1 MNGPRVAAA
10 EDEAYNK
17 MTRALL
23 EEKGFDPEDVDKIC
37 DISGWGSV
45 TPMTYY
51 SRRGNVT
58 MIRYLIARGADCR
71 AVALNG
77 LWFPMF
83 ATAVGGHLEIMK
95 LLSQDGGAHD
105 DIRRVTTRNGIS
117 PLRVA
122 FDNGYSEIVYWLIQN
137 GALASG
143 DDVEGGGIDDAI
155 MRRDLRQEFRQE
167 GGHAWREDKREA
179 ILLWAQYAVARHE
192 NVVQLLLTGTIVR
205 SNNQEP
211 SPLVTF
217 KGTSGILELIARF
230 VAGTQQQLRSRRQL
244 LDLLSTFI
252 DDTPFVEEDDEWDY

>member
-17 MTRALL
+17 MARALL
-23 EEKGFDPEDVDKIC
+23 EETGFDLADVNKIC
-37 DISGWGSV
+37 DISGWGST
-45 TPMTYY
+45 TPMIHF
-51 SRRGNVT
+51 SAEGDLK
-58 MIRYLIARGADCR
+58 MCRYLLSHGADCR
-71 AVALNG
+71 KTDTYGRCA
-77 LWFPMF
+77 MF
-83 ATAVGGHLEIMK
+83 SAAIYGHLEIMQW
-95 LLSQDGGAHD
+95 LYHDGGAHE
-105 DIRRVTTRNGIS
+105 DIRTVTTRTGTS

-122 FDNGYSEIVYWLIQN
+122 VDNGHFDVVYWLILI
-137 GALASG
+137 GALVSG
-143 DDVEGGGIDDAI
+143 DDADGGGIDDAI